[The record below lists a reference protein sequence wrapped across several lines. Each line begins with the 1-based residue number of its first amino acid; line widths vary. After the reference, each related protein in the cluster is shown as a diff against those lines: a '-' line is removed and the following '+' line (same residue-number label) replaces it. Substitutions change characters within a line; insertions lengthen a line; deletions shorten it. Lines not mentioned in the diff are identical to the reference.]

1 MSDMRKLINLIES
14 IQTKQLSEA
23 PIPSYGNAQ
32 SDDNKFDR
40 AGEKEHPMSASAKVD
55 GTITVIASA
64 IAAGFAGKGTW
75 DFFDPSTVEGMAL
88 TGITSLF
95 TGLMGGVVAGGI
107 VGSMNNNEELWAARQ
122 EFSKQMVLQ
131 VAKENPEILKDI
143 AGFKKSFLNSTP
155 RAILEQSIELA
166 NILYNEGELQDFNF
180 GRFSADPSAEPIF
193 GFHSDSD
200 TAKRTKVLINV
211 IGQYIAHYDNIFD
224 TIAEKHGMTDQDLG
238 AFLYHINGE
247 TDLVADWFE
256 DIKAKAG
263 LQLS

>member
-14 IQTKQLSEA
+14 VQAEQLSEA

-40 AGEKEHPMSASAKVD
+40 AGAEKYPLSTSQKIDNAL
-55 GTITVIASA
+55 TIIAGA
-64 IAAGFAGKGTW
+64 TAAGFAGKGTW

-95 TGLMGGVVAGGI
+95 TGLMGGTVGYGI
-107 VGSMNNNEELWAARQ
+107 IASMSDHSEVYNARR
-122 EFSKQMVLQ
+122 EFSKQMALQ

-155 RAILEQSIELA
+155 TAILKQSIELA
-166 NILYNEGELQDFNF
+166 NILYHKGKLQDFNF

-193 GFHSDSD
+193 GVHSDTD
-200 TAKRTKVLINV
+200 TAKRTKVLINI
-211 IGQYIAHYDNIFD
+211 IGKYIAHYDGLFD
-224 TIAEKHGMTDQDLG
+224 SIAEKHGMTDQDLG

-256 DIKAKAG
+256 AIKAKAG